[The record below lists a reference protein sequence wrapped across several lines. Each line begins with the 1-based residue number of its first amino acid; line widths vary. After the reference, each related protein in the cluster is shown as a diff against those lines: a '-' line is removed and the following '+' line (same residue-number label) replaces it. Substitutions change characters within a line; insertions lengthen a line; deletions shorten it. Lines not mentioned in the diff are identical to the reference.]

1 MMNNLSINTEDPPTV
16 QKGTAGLAPQTRAP
30 AVWYHIHRSHN
41 FSILNIFAT
50 LSFRGLVEPPSIQR
64 RRRQLSPRH
73 HKFNNL
79 DSTLIDHT
87 RSAPKTGDNNFPSQ
101 VYLSVTLPM
110 NFSSY
115 GFCRKDL
122 RSDTI
127 SYDAQRMIGH
137 GSFGAVFLAKVVNT
151 DDVVAIKKVLQDKR
165 FKNRELQI
173 MRQIAK
179 HPHPYVVALKH
190 HFISKGS
197 KSDDIYLNLV
207 LEYIPETVY
216 SVSKHYNKAKEPFPT
231 FSLKLYMY
239 QLCRSLAHIHGMGIC
254 HRCVY
259 LYQTIRLLTV
269 LRDLLLQT

>member
-1 MMNNLSINTEDPPTV
+1 MN
-16 QKGTAGLAPQTRAP
+16 
-30 AVWYHIHRSHN
+30 
-41 FSILNIFAT
+41 
-50 LSFRGLVEPPSIQR
+50 
-64 RRRQLSPRH
+64 SPYYR
-73 HKFNNL
+73 
-79 DSTLIDHT
+79 
-87 RSAPKTGDNNFPSQ
+87 
-101 VYLSVTLPM
+101 
-110 NFSSY
+110 
-115 GFCRKDL
+115 RKDL

-254 HRCVY
+254 HR
-259 LYQTIRLLTV
+259 
-269 LRDLLLQT
+269 